1 MLWSIIAILL
11 LVGALF
17 LVPFG
22 LPGVWIMLA
31 ILAGAALYGEVA
43 WLTLLALTAVAATA
57 EVLEFL
63 FVKRYSERY
72 GGSRLAFWGAVI
84 GGTIGVVVGVPVPVV
99 GPLVA
104 GVLGSFLGAAAA
116 TLAETRKVGSAA
128 RVGWGVMIARVLAV
142 GAKTVAGVV
151 ILVVGVSALLIE

>member
-1 MLWSIIAILL
+1 MLWSLIAILL

-22 LPGVWIMLA
+22 LPGIWIMLA
-31 ILAGAALYGEVA
+31 ILAGAAFYGEVA
-43 WLTLLALTAVAATA
+43 WLTLLALTGVAATA

-63 FVKRYSERY
+63 FVKRYSARY

-99 GPLVA
+99 GSLVA

-116 TLAETRKVGSAA
+116 TLAETRQVGSAA
-128 RVGWGVMIARVLAV
+128 RVGWGVMIARILAV

-151 ILVVGVSALLIE
+151 ILAVGVSALLVG